1 MPELSVIMPVYNERA
16 TIEEILQRV
25 QAVEI
30 DKEIVVVDDCSTD
43 GTREYLQSLPPSSDL
58 RLILHERNQGKGAAI
73 RTGIRQATGT
83 YVVFQD
89 ADLEYDPQDYLQLI
103 KPLRQGKADVVY
115 GSRFL
120 GVHRVLLFLNYVAN
134 KMLTFL
140 TNALYNCNL
149 TDMETC
155 YKMFRREI
163 IQGIRIRS
171 NKFDL
176 EPEITAKVL
185 KRKCR
190 VFEVP
195 ISYAGRDYCEGKKIT
210 WFDGVMA
217 FWTLIKYRFMD

>member
-1 MPELSVIMPVYNERA
+1 
-16 TIEEILQRV
+16 
-25 QAVEI
+25 
-30 DKEIVVVDDCSTD
+30 
-43 GTREYLQSLPPSSDL
+43 
-58 RLILHERNQGKGAAI
+58 
-73 RTGIRQATGT
+73 
-83 YVVFQD
+83 
-89 ADLEYDPQDYLQLI
+89 
-103 KPLRQGKADVVY
+103 
-115 GSRFL
+115 
-120 GVHRVLLFLNYVAN
+120 
-134 KMLTFL
+134 MLTFL